1 MIATFDSGNSNDD
14 MEVNEEQ
21 HPQEFD
27 AAHARLAQ
35 LYKAAH
41 HSNASLSTSN
51 LTHLHEVCTGTG
63 IKFEGGA
70 HTKNLKRIF

>member
-1 MIATFDSGNSNDD
+1 VIATFDTGNSHDD

-51 LTHLHEVCTGTG
+51 LTHLHEVSTGTG
-63 IKFEGGA
+63 DQIRRWRTSK
-70 HTKNLKRIF
+70 KI